1 MAAER
6 ATHFLAAAVIATSS
20 VTLDAALWW
29 PLDGGFLVE
38 DEAANNLLFGCNG
51 VGAANVCLMK
61 QLRRQERGSAI
72 KQKECWTGLLMVFVV
87 WVATQMGG
95 IDNNNLPLFSR
106 VTAVAVVT
114 LVVVI

>member
-6 ATHFLAAAVIATSS
+6 ATLFLAAAVIATSS
-20 VTLDAALWW
+20 VTLDALWW
-29 PLDGGFLVE
+29 PLDGGFLAE
-38 DEAANNLLFGCNG
+38 DEAANDLLFGCNG
-51 VGAANVCLMK
+51 VGAANVRLMK
-61 QLRRQERGSAI
+61 QLRRQERGLAI